1 MSLFL
6 LLPALALAQPPAA
19 STVSG
24 VDKASMDTSVDP
36 CVDFHK
42 YACGNWMAS
51 HPLPADRARF
61 GRFNELQ
68 DHNERVELDILQGA
82 AAGTGKRSEIDQKI
96 GDFYT
101 SCMDTA
107 TINKKGI
114 DPIRPE
120 LARIAKLTDM
130 AGIVAEVAWLHRM
143 GVPVVFG
150 FGAQPDP
157 KDSNKTIAG
166 LRQSGLAL
174 PDRDYYL
181 KQDAKSVEIRQHY
194 MQHVQ
199 NMFKLAGD
207 TEQAAAVKATW
218 RSSGSK

>member
-1 MSLFL
+1 MVALGWANRGIARRAGARTQKVFMERNIAHGEDWPGNREAAAQELESGLMVRMSLFL
-6 LLPALALAQPPAA
+6 LLPALALAQGPAA

-36 CVDFHK
+36 CVDFHQ
-42 YACGNWMAS
+42 YACGNWIAS

-82 AAGTGKRSEIDQKI
+82 AASAAKRSEIDQKI

-114 DPIRPE
+114 DPIKPE
-120 LARIAKLTDM
+120 LERIAGLTDM
-130 AGIVAEVAWLHRM
+130 
-143 GVPVVFG
+143 
-150 FGAQPDP
+150 
-157 KDSNKTIAG
+157 
-166 LRQSGLAL
+166 
-174 PDRDYYL
+174 
-181 KQDAKSVEIRQHY
+181 
-194 MQHVQ
+194 
-199 NMFKLAGD
+199 
-207 TEQAAAVKATW
+207 
-218 RSSGSK
+218 

>member
-1 MSLFL
+1 MQRNIPHGAWPPGNGGETAQELESGLMVRMSLFL
-6 LLPALALAQPPAA
+6 LLAALAVAHPPAP

-82 AAGTGKRSEIDQKI
+82 AANTAKRSEMDQKI

-107 TINKKGI
+107 TI
-114 DPIRPE
+114 
-120 LARIAKLTDM
+120 
-130 AGIVAEVAWLHRM
+130 
-143 GVPVVFG
+143 
-150 FGAQPDP
+150 
-157 KDSNKTIAG
+157 
-166 LRQSGLAL
+166 
-174 PDRDYYL
+174 
-181 KQDAKSVEIRQHY
+181 
-194 MQHVQ
+194 
-199 NMFKLAGD
+199 
-207 TEQAAAVKATW
+207 
-218 RSSGSK
+218 RSEERRVGKESRSR

>member
-1 MSLFL
+1 MVRMSLFF
-6 LLPALALAQPPAA
+6 LLPALALAQRPAT
-19 STVSG
+19 SMVSG

-61 GRFNELQ
+61 GRFHELQ

-82 AAGTGKRSEIDQKI
+82 ASSTAKRSEIDQKI

-114 DPIRPE
+114 DPIKP
-120 LARIAKLTDM
+120 AM
-130 AGIVAEVAWLHRM
+130 AGIVAEVARLHRM

-150 FGAQPDP
+150 FGAGPDP
-157 KDSNKTIAG
+157 KHSNKTIAG
-166 LRQSGLAL
+166 LRQGGLAL
-174 PDRDYYL
+174 AD
-181 KQDAKSVEIRQHY
+181 
-194 MQHVQ
+194 VQ
-199 NMFKLAGD
+199 L
-207 TEQAAAVKATW
+207 
-218 RSSGSK
+218 